1 MRNFTGGE
9 MPKMSRSAE
18 IHKRLS
24 DSLSPTTL
32 DVRND
37 SARHQGHGGDGGSG
51 ESHFHV
57 TLRSPAFEGLS
68 RVARHRLVH
77 QALGADLVGQIHALS
92 LDLDV

>member
-1 MRNFTGGE
+1 
-9 MPKMSRSAE
+9 MSKSAE

-24 DSLSPTTL
+24 DALAPTTI

-37 SARHQGHGGDGGSG
+37 SSRHSGHSGDDGSG

-57 TLRSPAFEGLS
+57 MLRSP
-68 RVARHRLVH
+68 
-77 QALGADLVGQIHALS
+77 ALS